1 MAGGAMETERM
12 ALSQRERDRIRVLHE
27 VKQGHVSQME
37 AAKRLKLSDRQVR
50 RLLLRIAKCGDRAMV
65 HGLRGRPS
73 NRRLTVGLEKI
84 LARVGQRYA
93 DFGPTLAAE
102 QLAKEGL
109 LVSRETLR
117 KWMIQAALWIPRR
130 RRLKKIHVWRERRA
144 SFGELVMQD
153 SSPFLWLE
161 DRGPACQL
169 IALIDDATSKF
180 WARFTEH
187 DSTEENLRTLGGWL
201 RRYGRPVAH
210 YTDKNSIFRTTRRAG
225 IGEQLQGKGA
235 RSQFGRALQEL
246 GIASIA
252 AQSPQAKG
260 RIERLFQTLQ
270 DRLVKEMRLA
280 GIATIEAANRF
291 LEIHFLPEWER
302 RFTVLPRHP
311 RDAHRR
317 LGREHRLE
325 EILSVR
331 VARKVTDDHTV
342 SWEGN
347 RWGVPR
353 QEVCAGLRGAQVEIE
368 RRLDGT
374 HWLRFRGRYLS
385 LLPCPNAPRSASPS
399 GLRPPGL
406 ADRKPKPPT
415 QIKTH
420 YIPPPHHP
428 WRKSWKRTILN
439 CKKPDISTLR

>member
-1 MAGGAMETERM
+1 METERM
-12 ALSQRERDRIRVLHE
+12 AMSQRERDRMRVLQE
-27 VKQGHVSQME
+27 VEQGHVTQVE
-37 AAKRLKLSDRQVR
+37 AARRLQLSDRQVR
-50 RLLLRIAKCGDRAMV
+50 RLLLRIEKFGDRAV
-65 HGLRGRPS
+65 IHGLRGRPS
-73 NRRLTVGLEKI
+73 NRRLAAGFEQKV
-84 LARVGQRYA
+84 LARVRQRYA

-102 QLAKEGL
+102 HLAQEGL
-109 LVSRETLR
+109 PVSRETLR
-117 KWMIQAALWIPRR
+117 KWMTRAAFWRPRR
-130 RRLKKIHVWRERRA
+130 QRVKKIYVWRERRA

-153 SSPFLWLE
+153 SSPFRWLE

-201 RRYGRPVAH
+201 RRYGRPLAH

-225 IGEQLQGKGA
+225 IEEQLRGEGA

-246 GIASIA
+246 GIEWIA

-260 RIERLFQTLQ
+260 RIERLFKTLQ

-280 GIATIEAANRF
+280 GIATIEAANDF
-291 LEIHFLPEWER
+291 LEKRFLPEWEQ

-311 RDAHRR
+311 RNAHRR

-331 VARKVTDDHTV
+331 AARQVADDHTV
-342 SWEGN
+342 SWEGS
-347 RWGVPR
+347 RWGVAR
-353 QEVCAGLRGAQVEIE
+353 ENVCAGLRGAQVEIE
-368 RRLDGT
+368 RRLDGS
-374 HWLRFRGRYLS
+374 HWLRFRDRYLP
-385 LLPCPNAPRSASPS
+385 LRPCPKPARQSASPC

-406 ADRKPKPPT
+406 ADQRPKPPNK
-415 QIKTH
+415 IKPKYH
-420 YIPPPHHP
+420 VPADHP
-428 WRKSWKRTILN
+428 WRRPWKRTFLSGT
-439 CKKPDISTLR
+439 KPDISTLR